1 MERNSI
7 ENDSILCFQFVILV
21 AARFEIKAICN
32 QARNEAEKI
41 INSIITSFFF
51 WRKSPYLYIRTP
63 DFIHTKLR

>member
-21 AARFEIKAICN
+21 AVEFEKKTICN

-41 INSIITSFFF
+41 INSIITSFFSEEKVMCGF
-51 WRKSPYLYIRTP
+51 YSYDYPSKKIQ
-63 DFIHTKLR
+63 